1 MQNRKS
7 IETTTHAPH
16 SAYRVDMT
24 AALAYRSPPCR
35 HRPLLLFLGSA
46 SGVRVHRQLCT
57 AATSTSSFAGTRLRP
72 ALPSHGRHRPWQ
84 RRRPPRASSSWHE
97 SLLPADPDIPSL
109 HSLYSSFPKLYTQ
122 AFILGLD
129 GEAQQTAYVT
139 SHEKLTNTRPAYA
152 ISSDAFPIPLPHPQS
167 NVFVR
172 HSLAHIY
179 PNTSALPDP
188 PPLIPNASMVT
199 SLIPR
204 ELHSFLGIDHIS
216 ANSIMYS
223 LSNDTEHEIG
233 WNRASNALAILHACQ
248 TRIAGAAIIDAP
260 SPNNDASTISIGG
273 VVYLEKRVA
282 SMYGEAIYSDPV
294 GLAVDASFAVA
305 VANAADAPCF
315 LDRHMFDVCSVRI
328 DDMQSVFKSCG
339 NRPVTVKRSHVDSG
353 DFAEYFE
360 QLEQND
366 ANTKVVGELWQ
377 LTANDVLSMSDDQMR
392 AALRREE
399 VAVRDKESRSS
410 LLGKL
415 VPFLDEV
422 HRRDLGIR
430 LAADQE
436 MYQLASSLQQSRS
449 PRGILFDKLRE
460 AEKQQNWTQ
469 VAKLAAEL
477 KRLEQQTQ
485 DITAEP
491 GSYNPDLDQDDWYRP
506 CR

>member
-1 MQNRKS
+1 
-7 IETTTHAPH
+7 
-16 SAYRVDMT
+16 MT
-24 AALAYRSPPCR
+24 AALAYRSPPRR
-35 HRPLLLFLGSA
+35 HRPLLLFLGAA
-46 SGVRVHRQLCT
+46 SGVQVHRQLRT
-57 AATSTSSFAGTRLRP
+57 AAPSTSSFVAI
-72 ALPSHGRHRPWQ
+72 RHRPTLPSSRPHRPQ
-84 RRRPPRASSSWHE
+84 RRPRPPYASSSWHQ
-97 SLLPADPDIPSL
+97 SLLPADPTIPTL
-109 HSLYSSFPKLYTQ
+109 HSLYSLFPKRYTQ

-129 GEAQQTAYVT
+129 NEAQQKAYVT
-139 SHEKLTNTRPAYA
+139 SHEKITNTRPTYA

-167 NVFVR
+167 HVLV
-172 HSLAHIY
+172 HDSLAYTY
-179 PNTSALPDP
+179 PNTRPVPDAP
-188 PPLIPNASMVT
+188 TLMPNASMVT

-216 ANSIMYS
+216 ANSILCS
-223 LSNDTEHEIG
+223 LSTDAKHRIG
-233 WNRASNALAILHACQ
+233 WNRATNVLAILHTCQ
-248 TRIAGAAIIDAP
+248 ARVAGAAIIDAP
-260 SPNNDASTISIGG
+260 SYNNGASTVSIGG
-273 VVYLEKRVA
+273 VVYVEKCVA
-282 SMYGEAIYSDPV
+282 SMYGESIYSDPV
-294 GLAVDASFAVA
+294 GVAVDASFAVA
-305 VANAADAPCF
+305 VANAAEVPCF

-328 DDMQSVFKSCG
+328 DDMQGVFKSCG
-339 NRPVTVKRSHVDSG
+339 NRPVTVERNHVVDSG
-353 DFAEYFE
+353 AFADYVG
-360 QLEQND
+360 QSGQKD
-366 ANTKVVGELWQ
+366 ADAKAVGELWQ
-377 LTANDVLSMSDDQMR
+377 LTADDVLSLSDDQLR
-392 AALRREE
+392 AALRQEE
-399 VAVRDKESRSS
+399 VAVRDKESRPS

-491 GSYNPDLDQDDWYRP
+491 GSYNRDLDQDDWYRP